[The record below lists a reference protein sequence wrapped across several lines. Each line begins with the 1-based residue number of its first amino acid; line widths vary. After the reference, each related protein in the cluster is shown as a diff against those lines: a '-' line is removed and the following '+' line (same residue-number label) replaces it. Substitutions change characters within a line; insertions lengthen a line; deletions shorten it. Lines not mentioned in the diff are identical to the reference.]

1 MLKCSTSL
9 WSADLGDLAREMKRV
24 EPYSERFHL
33 DVADGHYVKT
43 LLFFPDLVRALRP
56 HTRLPFEVHLM
67 VTDPLGWVDP
77 LVEAGADVIIFDLN
91 STSDAGAVIRAIK
104 ARGKMAGLCLALRQS
119 VHLLA
124 PHWADLDI
132 VTVAGTALGIKGA
145 SLDPAA
151 LETLRQARR
160 IIAQNGCKT
169 LLEADGGIRRETAP
183 LLKAAGPITS
193 CPARLCSRRTPRK
206 CAAGWT
212 DFEKAARQETRPI
225 EAFVVGRGSCRAGAL
240 SRRDFYHTL

>member
-1 MLKCSTSL
+1 M
-9 WSADLGDLAREMKRV
+9 
-24 EPYSERFHL
+24 
-33 DVADGHYVKT
+33 
-43 LLFFPDLVRALRP
+43 
-56 HTRLPFEVHLM
+56 
-67 VTDPLGWVDP
+67 DP

-124 PHWADLDI
+124 PHWSDLDI

-160 IIAQNGCKT
+160 IIAQNGWKT
-169 LLEADGGIRRETAP
+169 QLEADGGIRRETAP
-183 LLKAAGPITS
+183 LLKAAGADYIVPGS
-193 CPARLCSRRTPRK
+193 LMFKEDPREMRRWLD
-206 CAAGWT
+206 G
-212 DFEKAARQETRPI
+212 
-225 EAFVVGRGSCRAGAL
+225 L
-240 SRRDFYHTL
+240 